1 MYVCMHA
8 CMYVCMYVR
17 MYVCMIMY
25 VCMHACMYVRKIY
38 YIIYIY
44 ICVCVWVCVCVIYH
58 YRPIPM
64 KLHFSGSKDVPK
76 FWSDWDAGHLLAH
89 HNLSFQLSYP
99 WRSDEVPTFTENG
112 GVFLHVMLGQME
124 V

>member
-1 MYVCMHA
+1 MYACMYACMHAWMYVC
-8 CMYVCMYVR
+8 
-17 MYVCMIMY
+17 
-25 VCMHACMYVRKIY
+25 KLY
-38 YIIYIY
+38 YIILYYIILYYIY
-44 ICVCVWVCVCVIYH
+44 VCVGVCVIYH

-64 KLHFSGSKDVPK
+64 KLHVSGSKDVPK